1 LHSVS
6 LPSTIR
12 RMQEQPPVAQALTDL
27 QIPHTV
33 FTHPG
38 SVTSLE
44 QAAAERGQQPE
55 QVVRSLLFRLGEG
68 DFAMVLM
75 AGPAQV
81 SWKALRKHFGQ
92 SRLTTATEEEVLAV
106 TGYTRGAVAPFGLR
120 QAVRVLIDKGV
131 MQQEVISLGSGTR
144 GTAILLTTADLR
156 RALPAAEV
164 GDFAGE

>member
-1 LHSVS
+1 
-6 LPSTIR
+6 
-12 RMQEQPPVAQALTDL
+12 MQEQPPVAQALTTL

-38 SVTSLE
+38 PVTSLE
-44 QAAAERGQQPE
+44 QAASERGQQPE

-75 AGPAQV
+75 AGPVQV

-92 SRLTTATEEEVLAV
+92 SRLTTATEEEVLEV

-120 QAVRVLIDKGV
+120 QPVRVLIDEGV
-131 MQQEVISLGSGTR
+131 LQQEVISLGSGTR
-144 GTAILLTTADLR
+144 GTAILLTTAVLR
-156 RALPAAEV
+156 RALPDAEI
-164 GDFAGE
+164 GDFQGE

>member
-1 LHSVS
+1 M
-6 LPSTIR
+6 P
-12 RMQEQPPVAQALTDL
+12 EQPPVAQALTAL
-27 QIPHTV
+27 QIPYSV
-33 FTHPG
+33 FVHAGPVG
-38 SVTSLE
+38 SLE

-81 SWKALRKHFGQ
+81 SWKALRKYCAQ

-120 QAVRVLIDKGV
+120 RPIRILIDRGV
-131 MQQEVISLGSGTR
+131 LQQVVISLGSGVR
-144 GTAILLTTADLR
+144 GTAIILTTDDLR
-156 RALPAAEV
+156 RALPNAEI
-164 GDFAGE
+164 GDFQGE